1 MIFLRY
7 LALLL
12 ATVGGAIALLTAA
25 MTTWS
30 VVGRAFFLMP
40 ITGDVELTTLGIGFS
55 ISMCLPWC
63 QYQSSNILIDFFT
76 NNLSESSI
84 RRLDG
89 IGSIFL
95 SAMYLLLAWR
105 TSVSALV
112 LHNAAE
118 TSMILELPMW
128 WTYAALAPGLTLAAV
143 IAIGQAVRQL
153 QGRTAT
159 PQLQD

>member
-1 MIFLRY
+1 L
-7 LALLL
+7 
-12 ATVGGAIALLTAA
+12 
-25 MTTWS
+25 
-30 VVGRAFFLMP
+30 
-40 ITGDVELTTLGIGFS
+40 
-55 ISMCLPWC
+55 
-63 QYQSSNILIDFFT
+63 
-76 NNLSESSI
+76 
-84 RRLDG
+84 
-89 IGSIFL
+89 L

-112 LHNAAE
+112 LQNAAE

-153 QGRTAT
+153 QGHTAT